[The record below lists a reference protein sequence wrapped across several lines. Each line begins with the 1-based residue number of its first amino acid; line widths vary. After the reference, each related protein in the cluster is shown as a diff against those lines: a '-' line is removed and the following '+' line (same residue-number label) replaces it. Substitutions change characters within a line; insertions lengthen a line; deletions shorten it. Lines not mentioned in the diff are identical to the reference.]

1 MEEKQRQ
8 KGYTIGEAVRNK
20 KTGQTMYV
28 DEAWDPEV
36 RCVYFDAEKKG
47 LVKVQMY
54 PEELERIKESL
65 PYLPK

>member
-1 MEEKQRQ
+1 MEEDTRK
-8 KGYTIGEAVRNK
+8 KGYVLGEAVRDK
-20 KTGQTMYV
+20 RSGQTMYV
-28 DEAWDPEV
+28 DAAWDPEV

-54 PEELERIKESL
+54 PEDLERIKGLL